1 MNVWQRIK
9 SFFKRGLHSGP
20 EIHMTETGF
29 ALLDAD
35 TRAAIRTVG
44 WTDISRI
51 QTYKL
56 DLLTTDCIC
65 LLFGVGSTDEQPVQ
79 ISEEWKGFS
88 ELLVGLP
95 RAFPSIPANWYAEVM
110 TPAFGTNLTVLY
122 EDHGLLQHV
131 DAAKEENR

>member
-1 MNVWQRIK
+1 MA
-9 SFFKRGLHSGP
+9 
-20 EIHMTETGF
+20 ETGF
-29 ALLDAD
+29 ALLDAA
-35 TRAAIRTVG
+35 TRVPIRTVP
-44 WTDISRI
+44 WADISRI

-65 LLFGVGSTDEQPVQ
+65 LLFSVSTTEQPVQ
-79 ISEEWKGFS
+79 ISEEWKGFPD
-88 ELLVGLP
+88 LLVSLP